1 MDTRNDMTR
10 LSVMIIGCVI
20 LGMVWPAEPLAVSAA
35 ATCSVDNSVRLAASV
50 SSVPHDHAVE
60 HPSSTVSTVN
70 DNKPDF
76 AAASNPGVITLTV
89 RSSRSAEFRSQLAI
103 RSRRWL
109 TSIRKMLESPRAEQ
123 AGHNPFWDTE
133 LWLEN
138 GANPVT
144 LLIGA
149 NGVLVDPATSR
160 TYQLPSAIGKQFE
173 AAVDGLR
180 RLHYGKL
187 LEWKEAKKVVPRMAK
202 FTIVD
207 LETGLEFQGQ
217 RRAGSAHAD
226 VQPLTASDT
235 DVMKQIYG
243 GKWSWHRRAVLIR
256 TDKGNIAASMH
267 GMPHGGDGIP
277 DNRFN
282 GHFCIHFAGS
292 TTHGSGS
299 LDPAHQ
305 VMVHKAAGQ
314 LAEYMA
320 GRTPLEVVELF
331 VAAVNQ
337 QDPHLL
343 SLVLEDNAPDSPMM
357 QAWIDPA
364 ITAVRKLNAD
374 RDIPISMDGDQ
385 STASADIHL
394 AMFRTGSR
402 PVSHWFR
409 LRLRKLDASHPWT
422 ILSIE
427 RIR

>member
-1 MDTRNDMTR
+1 MDTRNLLTW
-10 LSVMIIGCVI
+10 LSVMMVGCLV
-20 LGMVWPAEPLAVSAA
+20 LGMVWSVKPLAVSAA
-35 ATCSVDNSVRLAASV
+35 ATCPIDNSVRLAASAIT
-50 SSVPHDHAVE
+50 VPHVHDVE
-60 HPSSTVSTVN
+60 LPSSTVSTVN
-70 DNKPDF
+70 DNLPDP
-76 AAASNPGVITLTV
+76 AAASDPAVITLTV

-103 RSRRWL
+103 RSKRWL
-109 TSIRKMLESPRAEQ
+109 SSIRRMLESPLAEQ

-133 LWLEN
+133 MRLEN
-138 GANPVT
+138 DANPVT
-144 LLIGA
+144 LLIGD
-149 NGVLVDPATSR
+149 NGVLVDPAASR
-160 TYQLPSAIGKQFE
+160 SYQLPDSVGRQFE

-187 LEWKEAKKVVPRMAK
+187 LEWKEAKKVIPRMAK

-235 DVMKQIYG
+235 DIMKQIYG
-243 GKWSWHRRAVLIR
+243 GKWSWHRRAILIR

-277 DNRFN
+277 GNRFN

-314 LAEYMA
+314 LAEYLA
-320 GRTPLEVVELF
+320 GRSPLEIVELF
-331 VAAVNQ
+331 AAAVNQ

-343 SLVLEDNAPDSPMM
+343 SLVLEENAPDSPMM
-357 QAWIDPA
+357 QVWIDPA
-364 ITAVRKLNAD
+364 ITAVRKMNSD
-374 RDIPISMDGDQ
+374 RDIPIATDGHIL
-385 STASADIHL
+385 TATADIHL

-402 PVSHWFR
+402 PISNWFR
-409 LRLRKLDASHPWT
+409 FRLRKLDASHPWT

-427 RIR
+427 SIR